1 MAEFF
6 KKTYRYRFISIV
18 AHLFSHW
25 TEHLWRTKWQ
35 LYLVNF
41 FQVIFDV
48 MFCHLAGY
56 DEINL
61 IIKEKQCRTKYWQ
74 EQRDCAPAGR
84 QVKRIQGILLYFYYL
99 SPF

>member
-1 MAEFF
+1 M
-6 KKTYRYRFISIV
+6 KTYGFISIM

-25 TEHLWRTKWQ
+25 TVNFKTKWQ

-61 IIKEKQCRTKYWQ
+61 KIKKSHV
-74 EQRDCAPAGR
+74 GR
-84 QVKRIQGILLYFYYL
+84 NIGRKRETVLL
-99 SPF
+99 